1 MTKFIYFTEE
11 QKKRAR
17 ETDLVSFLSSRGERL
32 KRSGSEYE
40 WARRHIT
47 IRNNKWFDQYS
58 LEGGT
63 AIDFVRRE
71 YGLSFPE
78 AMEML
83 LRENGEARIAE
94 DSGTGFEA
102 GRSKETSEGKGK
114 ISLPEASIN
123 MRRTYAYLT
132 KTRGID
138 SGVVSYFADKGCI
151 YEDAKYHNA
160 VFVGA
165 DENGIPRH
173 AHKKSTSMRGGTYR
187 GNERGSASDYS
198 FHHIG
203 QSHEIYVFE
212 APIDM
217 LSYITLHQ
225 VNWREHS
232 YVALCSVSDRA
243 LLHQLEQNRHIE
255 RIMLCL
261 DGDEAGKAATRRI
274 SERLKERGYIDVSI
288 LSPIYKDWNEDLLFT
303 KDMAR
308 FMAACSEDKEAAREL
323 PQPEGEKQWEISQC

>member
-17 ETDLVSFLSSRGERL
+17 ETDLVSFLNSRGERL
-32 KRSGSEYE
+32 KRSGSEHE
-40 WARRHIT
+40 WTGRHIT

-83 LRENGEARIAE
+83 LRENGEAGITE
-94 DSGTGFEA
+94 DTGA
-102 GRSKETSEGKGK
+102 GLGACRSKK
-114 ISLPEASIN
+114 ISEAKDRIFLPEASSD
-123 MRRTYAYLT
+123 MHRTYAYLT

-138 SGVVSYFADKGCI
+138 PGTISYFADKGHL

-160 VFVGA
+160 VFVGT
-165 DENGIPRH
+165 DENGCPRH
-173 AHKKSTSMRGGTYR
+173 AHKKSTAMRGGTYR
-187 GNERGSASDYS
+187 GNERGSASEYS

-217 LSYITLHQ
+217 LSYITLHP
-225 VNWREHS
+225 VNWREYS

-243 LLHQLEQNRHIE
+243 LMHQLEQNGHIE
-255 RIMLCL
+255 RILLCL
-261 DGDEAGKAATRRI
+261 DGDEAGQAATLRI
-274 SERLKERGYIDVSI
+274 SEKLKGSGYIEVSV
-288 LSPIYKDWNEDLLFT
+288 LSPIHKDWNEDLLFT
-303 KDMAR
+303 KDMER
-308 FMAACSEDKEAAREL
+308 PAATYSEDREVAREWT
-323 PQPEGEKQWEISQC
+323 QPEREVQWEISQC